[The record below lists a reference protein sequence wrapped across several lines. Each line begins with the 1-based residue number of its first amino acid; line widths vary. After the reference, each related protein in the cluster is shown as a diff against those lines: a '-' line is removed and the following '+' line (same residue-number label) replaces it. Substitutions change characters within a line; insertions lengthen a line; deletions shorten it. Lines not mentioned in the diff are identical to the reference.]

1 MNILKSKNLAAKVVM
16 AAALTTIGAATP
28 AQAGIPVI
36 DGANLQQTVL
46 AASEN
51 VAQTLKQIEQY
62 RTQLQQYENMLKNT
76 AAPAA
81 YIWDKATGTVNKLLD
96 AVDTLNY
103 YKNSLGSV
111 DRYLAKF
118 QNASF
123 YKSSPCFMAKGCS
136 EEEWTAVKE
145 IQRLGSDA
153 QKKANDAMFKGLE
166 QQQRSIE
173 DDAAQLERLQ
183 AGAQGA
189 EGQMQALG
197 FANQLASH
205 QASQLLQMR
214 AMLASTQNAIA
225 TRNQVLVDREA
236 LQQASREKLYAVPS
250 PSNSATNKGF

>member
-1 MNILKSKNLAAKVVM
+1 MSMRNVLAAKAVLLV
-16 AAALTTIGAATP
+16 ALATAGTETP
-28 AQAGIPVI
+28 AAPGIPVI
-36 DGANLQQTVL
+36 DAANLTQTVV
-46 AASEN
+46 AAAEN
-51 VAQTLKQIEQY
+51 VAQTMKQIEQY
-62 RTQLQQYENMLKNT
+62 QTQLRQYENMLKNT
-76 AAPAA
+76 MAPTAF
-81 YIWDKATGTVNKLLD
+81 IWDKATGTISKLLG

-111 DRYLAKF
+111 DKYLAKF

-123 YKSSPCFMAKGCS
+123 YKSSPCFTARGCS
-136 EEEWTAVKE
+136 EAEWTAIKE
-145 IQRLGSDA
+145 VQRLGSEA
-153 QKKANDAMFKGLE
+153 QKKANDAMFKGLD

-183 AGAQGA
+183 AGAQSA

-214 AMLASTQNAIA
+214 TMLASAQNAIA

-236 LQQASREKLYAVPS
+236 LQQTASEKLYSVPA
-250 PSNSATNKGF
+250 ATTRINHKGF

>member
-1 MNILKSKNLAAKVVM
+1 MLKRKILAAKVVLV
-16 AAALTTIGAATP
+16 AALITSGAATP
-28 AQAGIPVI
+28 ALAGIPVI

-81 YIWDKATGTVNKLLD
+81 FIWDKATGTVNKLLG

-103 YKNSLGSV
+103 YRNSLGSV
-111 DRYLAKF
+111 DRYLAQF

-123 YKSSPCFMAKGCS
+123 YKSSPCFTARGCS
-136 EEEWTAVKE
+136 EAEWTAVKE
-145 IQRLGSDA
+145 IQRLGSEA

-183 AGAQGA
+183 TGAQGA

-205 QASQLLQMR
+205 QANQLLQMR
-214 AMLASTQNAIA
+214 GMLASAQNAIA

-236 LQQASREKLYAVPS
+236 QQKAAHDYLFDMGQPTDRSKS
-250 PSNSATNKGF
+250 KGF

>member
-1 MNILKSKNLAAKVVM
+1 MFIRKCLAAK
-16 AAALTTIGAATP
+16 AAIFIALAIAGTAAP
-28 AQAGIPVI
+28 AVAGIPVI
-36 DGANLQQTVL
+36 DAANLSQTVV
-46 AASEN
+46 AAAEN
-51 VAQTLKQIEQY
+51 VAQTIKQIEQY
-62 RTQLQQYENMLKNT
+62 QTQLQQYENMLKNT

-81 YIWDKATGTVNKLLD
+81 YIWDKATGTINKLLG

-111 DRYLAKF
+111 DKYLAKF

-123 YKSSPCFMAKGCS
+123 YKSSPCFTAKGCS
-136 EEEWTAVKE
+136 EAEWTAIKE
-145 IQRLGSDA
+145 VQRLGSEA

-166 QQQRSIE
+166 QQQKSIE
-173 DDAAQLERLQ
+173 DDAAQLEKLQ

-214 AMLASTQNAIA
+214 AMLASAQNAIA

-236 LQQASREKLYAVPS
+236 LQQAKSEKLYAVPGAS
-250 PSNSATNKGF
+250 SSATNKGF

>member
-1 MNILKSKNLAAKVVM
+1 MFGRKILAAKV
-16 AAALTTIGAATP
+16 ALLVALSAGMTP
-28 AQAGIPVI
+28 PAIAGIPVI
-36 DGANLQQTVL
+36 DGANLQQTIL
-46 AASEN
+46 SAAEN
-51 VAQTLKQIEQY
+51 VAQTLKQIQQY
-62 RTQLQQYENMLKNT
+62 QTQLQQYENMLKNT

-81 YIWDKATGTVNKLLD
+81 FIWDKATGTINKLLG

-111 DRYLAKF
+111 DKYLSKF

-123 YKSSPCFMAKGCS
+123 YKSSPCFTAKGCS
-136 EEEWTAVKE
+136 EAEWTALKE
-145 IQRLGSDA
+145 IERLGSEV
-153 QKKANDAMFKGLE
+153 QKRANDAMFKGLE
-166 QQQRSIE
+166 QQQQSIE

-214 AMLASTQNAIA
+214 SALLAAQNAIA
-225 TRNQVLVDREA
+225 TRNQVLADREA
-236 LQQASREKLYAVPS
+236 RQQAAHDHLFDMGQTSDRKS
-250 PSNSATNKGF
+250 KGF